1 MERDE
6 KFEHKSTDSAAR
18 AEDSRS
24 EVTNEKPG
32 HSARQHGT
40 RYQRQFQQSAKAE
53 EAERTAKQDTPKHS
67 KLSFS
72 EDERPPDMDG
82 PKLTKAR
89 EKSARMSERLEQAEK
104 KLPTRRRL
112 RMDTVSDPEAGT
124 ARKKL
129 TFEKEVK
136 SQRTHL
142 KGPLPL
148 RPIKAGGNAAIG
160 YAHRKGYQVEEENV
174 GVKGAHRSELVVESG
189 LRMAYHR
196 HKTAPYRRVSKLQ

>member
-1 MERDE
+1 MR
-6 KFEHKSTDSAAR
+6 
-18 AEDSRS
+18 
-24 EVTNEKPG
+24 
-32 HSARQHGT
+32 
-40 RYQRQFQQSAKAE
+40 
-53 EAERTAKQDTPKHS
+53 

-82 PKLTKAR
+82 PKLTKAK

-104 KLPTRRRL
+104 KLPTRRKL
-112 RMDTVSDPEAGT
+112 RMETVSDPETGT

-136 SQRTHL
+136 SQHAHL

-148 RPIKAGGNAAIG
+148 RPIKAGSNAAIG
-160 YAHRKGYQVEEENV
+160 YAHRKVYQVEEENV
-174 GVKGAHRSELVVESG
+174 GVKGAHRMELAAESG

-196 HKTAPYRRVSKLQ
+196 HKTAPYRRVSKLQRKAAAAEAQVAYQQFLQEHPELEKNRLARLWQKKKLQRQYAKAAREAQKTSQQRFSL